1 MVRLLIDHGA
11 DVSACA
17 EHDEWTPLH
26 KAAEKGSLPV
36 VAMLLEAG
44 ADPHARTLPDKTF
57 EDGIVP
63 VDLARRKLSRDWGRR
78 RRRARRPNCESSLR
92 CLCST
97 ARGRRRSCRS
107 DILASP
113 RARLPA
119 AAIKT
124 RTDRFL

>member
-1 MVRLLIDHGA
+1 MRRGRDALFLAAWEGEPMVRLLIDHGA

-57 EDGIVP
+57 EDGILP
-63 VDLARRKLSRDWGRR
+63 VDLARRKLKRLGKKK
-78 RRRARRPNCESSLR
+78 APGEAAELR
-92 CLCST
+92 KLIALLVQHSQ
-97 ARGRRRSCRS
+97 GEKEE
-107 DILASP
+107 L
-113 RARLPA
+113 
-119 AAIKT
+119 
-124 RTDRFL
+124 